1 MPMRTLRPL
10 RQFVVVALALVP
22 TIALAFPLSA
32 AAPAS
37 ADGSNGQQKISAS
50 LQAQMASNPLQRL
63 PVILELNPPSLRS
76 SGVLSNGALAQAAMA
91 ILQANGQAVGGLPII
106 AGAAGYATAAG
117 IQAMS
122 LLPQVVAIEQDAVV
136 RPRRPANSSTSVSTS
151 QLTSLYPREINAP
164 RVWNQGGSGRGV
176 TVAVLD
182 SGVAADPDLTQ
193 AGNRIIA
200 SVSVAGPRDPNRPD
214 VGGHGTHIAGTIA
227 GDGTRSAGQFVGV
240 APHANIVDVQVLD
253 GNGNGRVSSI
263 LRGIGW
269 VVAHQGQFNIRII
282 NLSFGAIPQGSYRTD
297 PLAAAVEV
305 ATKRGILVVAA
316 AGNGGPA
323 NGTVESP
330 AIDPYVVSVGSTDD
344 QGTLSLTDDT
354 LAWFSA
360 WGTPTDSTP
369 KPEIVGPGRRVVSIR
384 VPGSTLDMRLPDHVV
399 TASNGATYFRLT
411 GTSMA
416 TAVVSGAA
424 ALILERLPG
433 LTPDQVKQI
442 LVAGVQPFGPTATPP
457 GAGAGLLDAYAATN
471 SSNRGSANRGLRPA
485 DGATRTLYNAAYGQP
500 LASKTLTYLESNGV
514 LVTLPSLVWTPDAW
528 NNIAWDN
535 IAWDNIAWDNIAWDN
550 IAWDN
555 IAWDNIAW
563 DNSGWDN
570 IAWDSFGYD

>member
-1 MPMRTLRPL
+1 LL
-10 RQFVVVALALVP
+10 
-22 TIALAFPLSA
+22 
-32 AAPAS
+32 
-37 ADGSNGQQKISAS
+37 
-50 LQAQMASNPLQRL
+50 AQMAANPLQRL
-63 PVILELNPPSLRS
+63 PIILELNPPTLRS
-76 SGVLSNGALAQAAMA
+76 SGAVNNGALAQAAMA

-106 AGAAGYATAAG
+106 AGAAGYANAAG

-122 LLPQVVAIEQDAVV
+122 LLPQVASVEQDAVV
-136 RPRRPANSSTSVSTS
+136 RPRRPANSSTHPTS
-151 QLTSLYPREINAP
+151 PLTSLYPQEINAP

-176 TVAVLD
+176 TIAILD
-182 SGVAADPDLTQ
+182 SGVAADPDLSQ
-193 AGNRIIA
+193 ASNRILA
-200 SVSVAGPRDPNRPD
+200 SVSFAGPRDPNRPD

-240 APHANIVDVQVLD
+240 APRANIVDVQVLD
-253 GNGNGRVSSI
+253 GNGNGRASSI
-263 LRGIGW
+263 LRGMGW
-269 VVAHQGQFNIRII
+269 VLAHQAQYNIRIV
-282 NLSFGAIPQGSYRTD
+282 NLSFGAVPQGSYKTD

-323 NGTVESP
+323 SGTVETP

-344 QGTLSLTDDT
+344 QATLSLSDDS

-369 KPEIVGPGRRVVSIR
+369 KPEMVGPGRRVVSIR
-384 VPGSTLDMRLPDHVV
+384 VPGSTLDTHLPDHVV
-399 TASNGATYFRLT
+399 TANNGSTYFRLT

-424 ALILERLPG
+424 ALILERQPNLSPEE
-433 LTPDQVKQI
+433 VKKI
-442 LVAGVQPFGPTATPP
+442 LVTGVQPFGSTAVPA
-457 GAGAGLLDAYAATN
+457 GAGAGLIDAYAAAN
-471 SSNRGSANRGLRPA
+471 SPSRGPANRGLRPA
-485 DGATRTLYNAAYGQP
+485 DNAARTLYNAVYRQP
-500 LASKTLTYLESNGV
+500 MAWKTLTMLGSNG
-514 LVTLPSLVWTPDAW
+514 LPVTLPSLIWTPEAW
-528 NNIAWDN
+528 DNIAWDN

-563 DNSGWDN
+563 DNIAWDNIAWDGSGWDNIAWDNIAWDNIAWDNIAWDNIAWDNIAWDNSGWNN